1 MSQYIVQ
8 TKTPIKNPEHW
19 ARQHAKAKQLQ
30 QLVKQQVRAK
40 EDEERQ
46 MREQAK
52 AAVNDNSLV
61 KKALAMAAMNRA
73 RVTL

>member
-1 MSQYIVQ
+1 M
-8 TKTPIKNPEHW
+8 TKTIEEQYPILNPDHR
-19 ARQHAKAKQLQ
+19 ALQHAKAKQLQ
-30 QLVKQQVRAK
+30 QFVKQQVRAK
-40 EDEERQ
+40 EAEERQ

-52 AAVNDNSLV
+52 AAVTDNSLV